1 MKQLSNAFIQALND
15 DGREYLA
22 YATIQLMDGTA
33 FHLTNEEIWSD
44 GFRYE
49 EAVSDDNSFTAIG
62 SAIMGS
68 ATLIINNIYDDY
80 TNYDFSNARVS
91 LSMGITG
98 TEDVLSIGEYKVDDT
113 SYNGATI
120 QLSLLDNMAE
130 FDRPY
135 SISTLAYPTTL
146 GRIVYDACLNCG
158 INAASSA
165 INFPN
170 GNFTVT
176 TRPSDENVTFRDVI
190 SWAATIAGCFAKIN
204 VSGQLE
210 FKRFDRGALGAI
222 NINSPDFH
230 PWEDEELYSSSGV
243 HYLYSLTSQNICTDD
258 VVITGITVRV
268 KNEELEEAEESEVVE
283 SSDSNIL
290 SFSYNSSGY
299 VPGELEN
306 DGSEYIILIENN
318 SFITA
323 ENAETVVT
331 SIGLDILGLRFRKL
345 NISQVSD
352 PSIEAGDVAIV
363 TDRKLNSYKTLITRN
378 VFAIGSSQTIVCGA
392 DTPSRSNSST
402 NPDVT
407 KSYIEARKLFKKS
420 MSAADDALDSAIIA
434 AQAAHEAQ
442 ASADSA
448 HDSALSANNSANSA
462 LTQLSVVE
470 DVAGTL
476 RWISE
481 NGTFVVTQDTTVQP
495 GTVYFIYENGE
506 YVPITNPDTSKNP
519 HEEGWY
525 ILDVTDSQASFIM
538 AHLAVT
544 NAGLW
549 ILPVDKLVAHEL
561 VDSNDNNII
570 DSDGNILIDWS
581 KDDDH
586 IQKAMGYK
594 VLISAEETE
603 THPVGV
609 TIYNEEGTAIAN
621 YGETTTIGSALLR
634 NVHIDN
640 EAVYIKNGD
649 DVLAKYGETIELGKN
664 QDISI
669 GTSNN
674 GTITEGYYIL
684 DSNFRFTPSHVIQ
697 SVSSIQICGRDSSTN
712 EYYQDYT
719 IQSSDYTVVGH
730 TVTINSPISGTTI
743 IPDMAMITYSTS
755 EEITQLR
762 IGKNS
767 SLLGAANYPIVVGN
781 NNEEIDP
788 SNVFSVSWNGNIRT
802 NKNIYPNGSADYIG
816 EIFNSGAFL
825 STTQYAGI
833 DSYLNYARLGPLRSG
848 TYIVEAKFAYL
859 TSVNVTGYVAMR
871 ICVPTQLSDMPAATN
886 VVFSA
891 RTFANVNSKYAAEI
905 ANTCIITIPDRAN
918 VYLVPSSH
926 YDGTLDALIFK
937 AIKIA

>member
-1 MKQLSNAFIQALND
+1 MNRKLIKD
-15 DGREYLA
+15 
-22 YATIQLMDGTA
+22 LMDAIKASDRKKTSGYDTSAVVRRIEDGTA
-33 FHLTNEEIWSD
+33 WVHIPGGVDETPVKLTINASVGD
-44 GFRYE
+44 TVQVR
-49 EAVSDDNSFTAIG
+49 VSGGRAFLVGNRTAPPTDDTTAIKATYVAKNAQETAVEAKSEASEAWHYAG
-62 SAIMGS
+62 TAKEAAESAQ
-68 ATLIINNIYDDY
+68 D
-80 TNYDFSNARVS
+80 
-91 LSMGITG
+91 
-98 TEDVLSIGEYKVDDT
+98 
-113 SYNGATI
+113 
-120 QLSLLDNMAE
+120 
-130 FDRPY
+130 
-135 SISTLAYPTTL
+135 
-146 GRIVYDACLNCG
+146 
-158 INAASSA
+158 
-165 INFPN
+165 
-170 GNFTVT
+170 
-176 TRPSDENVTFRDVI
+176 
-190 SWAATIAGCFAKIN
+190 
-204 VSGQLE
+204 
-210 FKRFDRGALGAI
+210 
-222 NINSPDFH
+222 
-230 PWEDEELYSSSGV
+230 
-243 HYLYSLTSQNICTDD
+243 
-258 VVITGITVRV
+258 
-268 KNEELEEAEESEVVE
+268 
-283 SSDSNIL
+283 
-290 SFSYNSSGY
+290 
-299 VPGELEN
+299 
-306 DGSEYIILIENN
+306 
-318 SFITA
+318 
-323 ENAETVVT
+323 
-331 SIGLDILGLRFRKL
+331 
-345 NISQVSD
+345 
-352 PSIEAGDVAIV
+352 
-363 TDRKLNSYKTLITRN
+363 
-378 VFAIGSSQTIVCGA
+378 
-392 DTPSRSNSST
+392 
-402 NPDVT
+402 
-407 KSYIEARKLFKKS
+407 
-420 MSAADDALDSAIIA
+420 
-434 AQAAHEAQ
+434 
-442 ASADSA
+442 SADSA
-448 HDSALSANNSANSA
+448 AEAAIEAWNHADDAHQAAVSANNSANNA
-462 LTQLSVVE
+462 LVQLSVVE

-481 NGTFVVTQDTTVQP
+481 HGSYVPTTDTTVIE
-495 GTVYFIYENGE
+495 GSVYFIYENGE
-506 YVPITNPDTSKNP
+506 YVPITNPNTSKNP

-594 VLISAEETE
+594 VLISAEATD

-634 NVHIDN
+634 NVHIDD

-649 DVLAKYGETIELGKN
+649 EVLAKYGETIELGKN

-719 IQSSDYTVVGH
+719 IQSSDYTVVGN
-730 TVTINSPISGTTI
+730 TITISNPISGTSI
-743 IPDMAMITYSTS
+743 VPDMAMVTYSTS

-848 TYIVEAKFAYL
+848 TYIVEAKFAYI

-891 RTFANVNSKYAAEI
+891 RTFANANSKYSAEI
-905 ANTCIITIPDRAN
+905 ANTCIITISDRAN

-926 YDGTLDALIFK
+926 YDGTLSALIFK